1 MSGKSTQGTYLLWLS
16 ECAGSFMLEVLFFLE
31 EAWSDLGRWFGNTL
45 VVGKLVREMKLV
57 DSCLAECL
65 QCLVG

>member
-1 MSGKSTQGTYLLWLS
+1 
-16 ECAGSFMLEVLFFLE
+16 MLEVLFFLE